1 MCSTLNIIYALAIA
15 GAHGRRASTR
25 TAHPVATEKVRH
37 RLWPS
42 SGGGPLALQSWELCL
57 SKKSLFF
64 FSIERC
70 GSVESWRGGGHLFFF
85 YSINVMVQLQRDNI
99 ITATWC
105 AGAGFFTFYLR
116 GGAAIEQL
124 CASIQAAGYSFS
136 FSVLQERNLI
146 ATCLS
151 TVEKIGGTN
160 WRSGCV
166 RPVRPLL
173 VHPYGDKRYESH
185 ERFSVLGFGTEVV
198 KYHIFIKTLLGKT
211 ILLWVSAQDTRET
224 IKTMIEQKEGYS

>member
-1 MCSTLNIIYALAIA
+1 ML
-15 GAHGRRASTR
+15 
-25 TAHPVATEKVRH
+25 EK
-37 RLWPS
+37 S
-42 SGGGPLALQSWELCL
+42 Q
-57 SKKSLFF
+57 FF
-64 FSIERC
+64 FSIGRS
-70 GSVESWRGGGHLFFF
+70 GSVEPWRDGRHLFSF
-85 YSINVMVQLQRDNI
+85 YSISVMDQLQRENI
-99 ITATWC
+99 ITAIWC

-124 CASIQAAGYSFS
+124 CASIQAAGFS
-136 FSVLQERNLI
+136 FSYSFLHERNLI

-160 WRSGCV
+160 WRSCCV

-173 VHPYGDKRYESH
+173 VHPYGYKRYESH

-198 KYHIFIKTLLGKT
+198 KYQIFIKTLSGKT